1 MLYKYNFLL
10 VVLPQSLAENDFLDI
25 DSAQQ
30 HVHDVAP
37 GADAL
42 ASIFIPVFQQLFVKA
57 LVFEIPAHR
66 IYLHVDS
73 DESSF
78 GCLWTL

>member
-1 MLYKYNFLL
+1 
-10 VVLPQSLAENDFLDI
+10 
-25 DSAQQ
+25 
-30 HVHDVAP
+30 
-37 GADAL
+37 
-42 ASIFIPVFQQLFVKA
+42 LFVKA